1 MFSAGDKIVYGE
13 TGVCNVDSIGPLN
26 VKGVSADKLYYYLSP
41 ITGSGS
47 ICCPVD
53 SQVYM
58 RPVISRDEALALID
72 SYPGI
77 EPAVCIDNR
86 FNHVEAFY
94 KELFRRHEN
103 EVLFAIIKG
112 LNQRMSDKKV
122 KSSRGEATLK
132 RAKDILYGELATVL
146 DIPMGSI
153 EDFIAERTAA
163 E

>member
-13 TGVCNVDSIGPLN
+13 TGVCTVESIAPLD
-26 VKGVSADKLYYYLSP
+26 VKGVSPDKLYYYLSP

-53 SQVYM
+53 SGVYM
-58 RPVISRDEALALID
+58 RPVITKDEALALID
-72 SYPGI
+72 ASPEI
-77 EPAVCIDNR
+77 EPAVCKDNR

-103 EVLFAIIKG
+103 TALFAIIKG
-112 LNQRMSDKKV
+112 LNLRMTDKKV

-132 RAKDILYGELATVL
+132 RAKDILYGELATAL
-146 DIPMGSI
+146 EIPFA
-153 EDFIAERTAA
+153 EVEAFISARTAK
-163 E
+163 